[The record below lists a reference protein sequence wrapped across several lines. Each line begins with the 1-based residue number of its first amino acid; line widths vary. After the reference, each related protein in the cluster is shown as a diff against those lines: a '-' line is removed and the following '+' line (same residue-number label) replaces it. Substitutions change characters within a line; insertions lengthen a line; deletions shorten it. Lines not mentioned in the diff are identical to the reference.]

1 MTAPRLRFAPAPT
14 GYLHVGSARTA
25 LFNWLYAQQT
35 NGQLFLRIEDTNA
48 ALNQPGLYENIIESL
63 DWLGITFEGDPI
75 FQSQRTDLYN
85 DAING
90 WLANGL
96 AYEKDGAV
104 WFTMPADGRT
114 SFDDVIRGRVEFDN
128 TNLKD
133 FVVRRSDGSPTYVVA
148 NSVDDLDLDIT
159 HIIRGE
165 DMLNITPQGLALRH
179 ALGATEQPVY
189 AHLPLIVNEQKKK
202 LSKRRDDVAVRD
214 FRSQGILAQAMRNYL
229 VLLGWGPSDNIEVRP
244 IDEVVDLFRLENVG
258 ASSAVFDM
266 AKLTA
271 INATYIRALSPD
283 EFAEAIEPW
292 VRQTDWANSWLTRQN
307 NQDLSERLGE
317 LAPLIQERTKLLADA
332 PDQIAF
338 FFIGTESTVTDSD
351 APTQATP
358 SETQTALSIDEAAW
372 KKATTDTEQAKTILA
387 KAIDL
392 YDKADWSQP
401 ANEFATQAHQQLRQ
415 IADDLEIKLRLVQL
429 PVRVALTGSNVGP
442 PLFESMYL
450 LGHTTTLERLR
461 TALARL

>member
-1 MTAPRLRFAPAPT
+1 MTVPRLRFAPAPT

-35 NGQLFLRIEDTNA
+35 NGQLILRIEDTNA

-63 DWLGITFEGDPI
+63 DWLGITFDGDPI

-104 WFTMPADGRT
+104 WFAMPTDGST
-114 SFDDVIRGRVEFDN
+114 AFDDVIRGRVEFDN
-128 TNLKD
+128 ANLKD
-133 FVVRRSDGSPTYVVA
+133 FVVRRSDGNPTYVVA
-148 NSVDDLDLDIT
+148 NSYDDLDLGIT
-159 HIIRGE
+159 HVIRGE

-214 FRSQGILAQAMRNYL
+214 FRSLGILSQAMRNYL
-229 VLLGWGPSDNIEVRP
+229 VLLGWGPPDNIEVRP
-244 IDEVVDLFRLENVG
+244 IKEVIDLFRLENVG
-258 ASSAVFDM
+258 TGSAVFDM

-271 INATYIRALSPD
+271 INASYIRALSPA
-283 EFAEAIEPW
+283 EFAEAIKPW
-292 VRQTDWANSWLTRQN
+292 VCQNDWANSWLATRN
-307 NQDLSERLGE
+307 SQDLSERLIE
-317 LAPLIQERTKLLADA
+317 LAPLIQERTKLLGDA
-332 PDQIAF
+332 AELISF
-338 FFIGTESTVTDSD
+338 FFAGTENGV
-351 APTQATP
+351 PMQ
-358 SETQTALSIDEAAW
+358 IDETAWEKVAATCEQS
-372 KKATTDTEQAKTILA
+372 KIILTKAAE
-387 KAIDL
+387 L
-392 YDKADWSQP
+392 YDKADWSQA
-401 ANEFATQAHQQLRQ
+401 ANEFSEQAHQQLRQ
-415 IADDLEIKLRLVQL
+415 IADDLEIKLRLAQL
-429 PVRVALTGSNVGP
+429 PVRVALTGATIGP

-450 LGHTTTLERLR
+450 LGRDTTLERLR
-461 TALARL
+461 AALARL